1 MCATNQDSL
10 VLATLRYMKVF
21 MIFELID
28 ENISTGRKRKS
39 ETARELESGPGG
51 VQPKVQ
57 RGKRN
62 SPP

>member
-1 MCATNQDSL
+1 MN
-10 VLATLRYMKVF
+10 
-21 MIFELID
+21 FELTD